1 VSHADTLGDV
11 LEAALMETD
20 TSSGETFKEKQQIVW
35 RAFAHELV
43 NQFRPVVPLVFACR
57 DVHATSILY
66 LLPGSVTTG
75 AGVSSNEQS
84 IVAPSDGEIRALTA
98 RHGNAGSAT
107 EDIRYRVRINGS
119 NADLFVDLETGSV
132 NQGSDTATIAFS
144 AGDRLSIISSPFGTL
159 SNTFFQ
165 TTATI
170 WAVFDAT
177 S

>member
-1 VSHADTLGDV
+1 VSHANILG
-11 LEAALMETD
+11 AALKAAIETD
-20 TSSGETFKEKQQIVW
+20 VTGLSFDDSQLAVW
-35 RAFAHELV
+35 EAFAHELV

-57 DVHATSILY
+57 DVDTTGIRY
-66 LLPGSVTTG
+66 LLPGSITTG
-75 AGVSSNEQS
+75 ADASPNEQA

-119 NADLFVDLETGSV
+119 NANLFVDLETGSV
-132 NQGSDTATIAFS
+132 NQGSDTAAIAFS
-144 AGDRLSIISSPFGTL
+144 AGDRLSIVSSPFGTL
-159 SNTFFQ
+159 SNTLFQ